1 MDSIPLGD
9 DAAQVIGA
17 AVASCDAFVVLV
29 GRQWLTAAGPDGT
42 RRLADPN
49 DFVRLEIESALARD
63 VPVIPVLV
71 DGARLPQ
78 PGELPPSLAP
88 LAARP
93 PLELSQN
100 RLEADTTRLL
110 QVLDQSLARAQAT
123 QPGPVSSL
131 ASGSPTVTAYRSS
144 GAPQAGPPPAWPPY
158 AGPPPTREGPPRPLP
173 GGRRRRM
180 LVVALAGCL
189 AVVAG
194 IVAFLAI
201 PGSHPKPPAK
211 ATSHRAS
218 QAKPSSS
225 ASPAA
230 AQVILADD
238 FSTQRVN
245 WTDDAH
251 QAAGSYTGTG
261 AYGLSVTGANG
272 QAELARPA
280 SAAHGL
286 SDMTPLNLSVTVD
299 ARKLAGAAQGYGY
312 GLAFRADGS
321 GDLYAFVVMDR
332 AVAIQKWVGHGADV
346 VGSPAPVSTSPH
358 TGAADRLRAVAVTG
372 DGGKSVH
379 LELWLNGKKLVA
391 FTDRDQPYTKGY
403 LGLYIESISDAT
415 STAGAEFDNF
425 TASQL

>member
-1 MDSIPLGD
+1 
-9 DAAQVIGA
+9 
-17 AVASCDAFVVLV
+17 
-29 GRQWLTAAGPDGT
+29 
-42 RRLADPN
+42 
-49 DFVRLEIESALARD
+49 
-63 VPVIPVLV
+63 
-71 DGARLPQ
+71 
-78 PGELPPSLAP
+78 
-88 LAARP
+88 
-93 PLELSQN
+93 
-100 RLEADTTRLL
+100 
-110 QVLDQSLARAQAT
+110 
-123 QPGPVSSL
+123 
-131 ASGSPTVTAYRSS
+131 
-144 GAPQAGPPPAWPPY
+144 
-158 AGPPPTREGPPRPLP
+158 
-173 GGRRRRM
+173 M

-238 FSTQRVN
+238 FSTQRVS

-286 SDMTPLNLSVTVD
+286 SDVTPLNLSVTVD

-321 GDLYAFVVMDR
+321 GDLYAFVVMDH
-332 AVAIQKWVGHGADV
+332 AVAIQKWVGGGARV
-346 VGSPAPVSTSPH
+346 TGVPAPVST
-358 TGAADRLRAVAVTG
+358 GALHSGAGDRLRAVCRTSA
-372 DGGKSVH
+372 DGTSVH
-379 LELWLNGKKLVA
+379 LELWLNGTKMVDY
-391 FTDRDQPYTKGY
+391 TDRDHPYTQGY
-403 LGLYIESISDAT
+403 LGLYVETISDAP
-415 STAGAEFDNF
+415 STAAAEFDNF
-425 TASQL
+425 TAAQVRG